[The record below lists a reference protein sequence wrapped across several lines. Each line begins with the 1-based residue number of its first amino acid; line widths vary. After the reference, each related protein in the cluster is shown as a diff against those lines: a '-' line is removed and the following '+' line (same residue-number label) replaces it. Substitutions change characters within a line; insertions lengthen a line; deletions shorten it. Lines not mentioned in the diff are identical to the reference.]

1 MSIESGLSSISNLER
16 LVQQFVSLHGVLS
29 GLGSLEFL
37 IALGVDLILQ
47 AVVGRTDFT
56 QSGADGV
63 RRRVVV
69 QVHAYQTRD

>member
-56 QSGADGV
+56 
-63 RRRVVV
+63 
-69 QVHAYQTRD
+69 